1 MPYSLNSEKTE
12 KLSQKYFKI
21 DWNLYFNVEFGVR
34 KSESPE
40 CRNSHRIRIAT
51 SIHKLHCKKFFQ
63 TGKKNVKR
71 RNL

>member
-34 KSESPE
+34 KSEFPNVGTPTESESPYT
-40 CRNSHRIRIAT
+40 NFI
-51 SIHKLHCKKFFQ
+51 
-63 TGKKNVKR
+63 VKSSFKPAKR
-71 RNL
+71 T

>member
-12 KLSQKYFKI
+12 KYFKI

-34 KSESPE
+34 KSEFPE
-40 CRNSHRIRIAT
+40 CRNSHRIRIA
-51 SIHKLHCKKFFQ
+51 IHKLHCKKFFQ
-63 TGKKNVKR
+63 TGKKNIKR